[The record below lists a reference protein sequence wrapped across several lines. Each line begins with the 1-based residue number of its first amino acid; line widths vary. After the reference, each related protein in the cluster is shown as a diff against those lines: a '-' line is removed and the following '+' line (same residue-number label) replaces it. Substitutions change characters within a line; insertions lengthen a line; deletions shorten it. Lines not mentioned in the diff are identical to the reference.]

1 LKLRS
6 GFLPAILAP
15 LLLGARGD
23 GLPREIRTE
32 SGVKMVAVPA
42 GWFMM
47 GEKGREADEKIHK
60 VYLSSFCIDKY
71 PVTQEEY
78 ERVMGENPSKWKGR
92 KNPAEQMRWADAVR
106 YCNARS
112 KLEGLKP
119 CYDLETWKC
128 DFAADGYRLPTEAEW
143 ERACRAGTRTR
154 YSFGD
159 GAEKLAQYGWFKD
172 NSGGRPR
179 PVGQK
184 TPNPWSLFDMHGNVW
199 EWCNDFYRAD
209 YYRASPERDP
219 RGPAS
224 GKTRVLRGGCWDSSA
239 DRCRSSCRY
248 HENPAYAD
256 VCFGYDIYGF
266 RCARG
271 FSREVRRP

>member
-1 LKLRS
+1 
-6 GFLPAILAP
+6 
-15 LLLGARGD
+15 
-23 GLPREIRTE
+23 
-32 SGVKMVAVPA
+32 MAVVPT
-42 GWFMM
+42 GSFEM
-47 GEKGREADEKIHK
+47 GEKGADEKSHK
-60 VYLSSFCIDKY
+60 VILSTFCIDKY

-78 ERVMGENPSKWKGR
+78 EKTMGENPSKRKGG
-92 KNPAEQMRWADAVR
+92 KNPVESVRWADAVR

-128 DFAADGYRLPTEAEW
+128 DFTADGYRLPTEAEW
-143 ERACRAGTRTR
+143 EYACRAGTKTR

-159 GAEKLAQYGWFKD
+159 SPEKLAEYGWFKD

-184 TPNPWSLFDMHGNVW
+184 PANPWGLSDMHGNVW
-199 EWCNDFYRAD
+199 EWCNDFYGVD
-209 YYRASPERDP
+209 YYRKSPERNP
-219 RGPAS
+219 RGPAA
-224 GKTRVLRGGCWDSSA
+224 GKTKVLRGGCWDSTA
-239 DRCRSSCRY
+239 DKCRSSSRY

-266 RCARG
+266 RCVRSPGLAKPAPGAR
-271 FSREVRRP
+271 